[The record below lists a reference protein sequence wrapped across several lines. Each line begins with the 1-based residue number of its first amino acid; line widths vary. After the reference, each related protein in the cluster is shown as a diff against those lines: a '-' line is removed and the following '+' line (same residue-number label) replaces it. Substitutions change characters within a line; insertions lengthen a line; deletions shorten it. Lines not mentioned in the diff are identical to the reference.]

1 MLGFICARKNLESVK
16 FIKFEAPELDEFTVA
31 DATSPVVPAPGV
43 FFAAV
48 VVAVRLELSLL
59 E

>member
-1 MLGFICARKNLESVK
+1 MCVRKNLESVK
-16 FIKFEAPELDEFTVA
+16 FIKFEAPEFDEFTVA
-31 DATSPVVPAPGV
+31 EATSPVVPAPGV